1 MKIKT
6 SILETQMIFTKTL
19 LRGLKLKSMEDR
31 GRLFT
36 MMAEYLAL
44 DKEPDLDDC
53 DLALELMFEDIKEGA
68 AVSTKKYKEKCE
80 GNYWQDI
87 KQKAEEMG
95 CFKKGEK
102 FSAKAFERDHPDI
115 ANTLREKHLMDAI
128 EGGNTENGDKA
139 AVRGES
145 VPDYEKPYGCEA
157 MSEEEPYERLP
168 FAGLEDEEEPEKEE
182 PPEEEARQERE
193 LSEEEKAVMGEFEE
207 LFPYEGKSK
216 FCECLEGYNN
226 DIEKVKKWL
235 AWYKAFDKAVRE
247 GVIHH
252 SACKEIFQLKREEV
266 DSPEDYINALIE
278 AKKPLA
284 EIFEEDEITK
294 IISRLNYDAEKVQ
307 ELDRRIKELCV
318 KDADAYEAEWQ
329 KRNSKIRAHDAVIRG
344 GMAVKDIFAAL
355 DSWERSIETLK
366 RISSTLKAAKPAGE
380 EEEELPFA

>member
-6 SILETQMIFTKTL
+6 SMLETQMIFTKTL

-36 MMAEYLAL
+36 MIAEYLAL
-44 DKEPDLDDC
+44 DKEPDLSEC
-53 DLALELMFEDIKEGA
+53 DLALELIFEDVKEGA
-68 AVSTKKYKEKCE
+68 AVSTKKYGEKCE
-80 GNYWQDI
+80 GNYWQELTR
-87 KQKAEEMG
+87 KAREMG
-95 CFKKGEK
+95 CFKEGGKVD
-102 FSAKAFERDHPDI
+102 AKAFERDYPDI
-115 ANTLREKHLMDAI
+115 ANTLREKHLMDTI
-128 EGGNTENGDKA
+128 EGGNTEKGDKA
-139 AVRGES
+139 AVQGES
-145 VPDYEKPYGCEA
+145 VPDYEKPYGYEG

-182 PPEEEARQERE
+182 PPEEARQERE
-193 LSEEEKAVMGEFEE
+193 LSEEEKALLREFEE
-207 LFPYEGKSK
+207 VFPYEGKSK
-216 FCECLEGYNN
+216 FDECLEGYNN
-226 DIEKVKKWL
+226 DVEKVKKWL

-266 DSPEDYINALIE
+266 DSPEDYIDALIE
-278 AKKPLA
+278 AKEPLA
-284 EIFEEDEITK
+284 EIFEEEEITK
-294 IISRLNYDAEKVQ
+294 IISRLNYDAEKVR
-307 ELDRRIKELCV
+307 ELGRRIKELCV
-318 KDADAYEAEWQ
+318 KDADAYEVEWQ
-329 KRNSKIRAHDAVIRG
+329 KRNSKIRAHDAVIRD